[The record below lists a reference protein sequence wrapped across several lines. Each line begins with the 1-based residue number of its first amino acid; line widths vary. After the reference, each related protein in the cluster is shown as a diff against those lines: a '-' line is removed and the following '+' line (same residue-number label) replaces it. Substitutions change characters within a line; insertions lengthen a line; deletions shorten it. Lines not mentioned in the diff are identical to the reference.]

1 MNKPMKMRAK
11 DFSNFENF
19 ENYECY
25 TGSGDDMIDFVDG
38 QVSFAGIFDA
48 HNTASRTFSITLTIA
63 TTFALSGIQL
73 FGDLFTPR
81 ENENYAGLTET
92 VTGLTVAGSPKT
104 VKKLYSWLQNNPT
117 VLQGFQIVSANDA
130 VVNGIIDCHEV
141 SPFRDMS
148 TEPIN
153 LSAFK
158 NPYQFNSNM
167 VLVQNLNRVVSN
179 QTYWL
184 IPAVADAENSYQIT
198 INLYFGP
205 AMNLSRTLEKRVER
219 AYYGIQNVGG
229 LAVAKR
235 ISQNG
240 GVSGDTK
247 VFELETIP
255 NVTIAG
261 TNGRVVRVN
270 TNNINDAGLVK
281 LV

>member
-1 MNKPMKMRAK
+1 MNKVMKRRAN

-38 QVSFAGIFDA
+38 QASFAGIFDA
-48 HNTASRTFSITLTIA
+48 HNTASRTFSLTLTIA

-73 FGDLFTPR
+73 FGDLFTAR
-81 ENENYAGLTET
+81 ENEAYAGLTET
-92 VTGLTVAGSPKT
+92 VTGLTVAGSPKS
-104 VKKLYSWLQNNPT
+104 VRKLYSWLQNNPT
-117 VLQGFQIVSANDA
+117 VLQGFQIVSPNDS

-184 IPAVADAENSYQIT
+184 IPAVAGSESYQIT

-205 AMNLSRTLEKRVER
+205 SINMSRTLEKRVER
-219 AYYGIQNVGG
+219 AYHGIQNIGG

-235 ISQNG
+235 VGQIN
-240 GVSGDTK
+240 VPSGSGKT
-247 VFELETIP
+247 FELETIP
-255 NVTIAG
+255 QVTLVSG
-261 TNGRVVRVN
+261 GRKYNVN
-270 TNNINDAGLVK
+270 TNNITDAGILQ
-281 LV
+281 LS

>member
-1 MNKPMKMRAK
+1 MNKVMKRRSR

-19 ENYECY
+19 ENYENY
-25 TGSGDDMIDFVDG
+25 TGTGDDMIMFIDG
-38 QVSFAGIFDA
+38 QNNFAGIFDA

-63 TTFALSGIQL
+63 STFTLSGIQL

-81 ENENYAGLTET
+81 ENELYGGLTET
-92 VTGLTVAGSPKT
+92 ITGLSVAGSPKS

-117 VLQGFQIVSANDA
+117 VLQGFQIVSTNDS

-158 NPYQFNSNM
+158 NPYQFNTNM

-184 IPAVADAENSYQIT
+184 IPCVAPAENSYQIT

-205 AMNLSRTLEKRVER
+205 AVNLSAFLEKRVER
-219 AYYGIQNVGG
+219 AYNGIQNIGG
-229 LAVAKR
+229 IAVARRYGETNVPTGGSLDQKTIPTVTLVSGGR
-235 ISQNG
+235 EAVGVNTGNYTNG
-240 GVSGDTK
+240 GVLQLG
-247 VFELETIP
+247 
-255 NVTIAG
+255 
-261 TNGRVVRVN
+261 
-270 TNNINDAGLVK
+270 
-281 LV
+281 